1 MCSRIFQQG
10 IDTRDLSQKYG
21 IHFNNWQEP
30 QIKSNKSIGP
40 GSPLFMVRLIDQSLC
55 AENAILGFH
64 TNWSS
69 GNKLVF
75 NARVE
80 GANQN
85 KANEIGYTGPL
96 DIVNSPIFGEAIQFN
111 RCIIP
116 INAFMESPD
125 MVPSNKTFYIK
136 RKSNHSFFLGGIYR
150 PANEGSS
157 KTEICILTTGPNSFM
172 HEIQKQRCPV
182 LLDDYSLTL
191 WASQDTPL
199 EEVLNCCRSKE
210 WPLDFTHEVQPHTI
224 QLPF

>member
-1 MCSRIFQQG
+1 MCSRILQQG
-10 IDTRDLSQKYG
+10 IDTKDLSQKYG
-21 IHFNNWQEP
+21 IHFNNRQETK
-30 QIKSNKSIGP
+30 QKSNKPIGP

-55 AENAILGFH
+55 AENAILGFN

-69 GNKLVF
+69 GIKLVF

-96 DIVNSPIFGEAIQFN
+96 DIVNSPIFGEAIQLN

-116 INAFMESPD
+116 VNAFLESPD
-125 MVPSNKTFYIK
+125 MVQSNKTFHIK
-136 RKSNHSFFLGGIYR
+136 QKSNQPFFLGGIYR
-150 PANEGSS
+150 QIVEGST
-157 KTEICILTTGPNSFM
+157 KTEICILTTGPNNFM

-182 LLDDYSLTL
+182 LLDENSLSL
-191 WASQDTPL
+191 WASTDTPI
-199 EEVLNCCRSKE
+199 EEILNCCRSKE
-210 WPLDFTHEVQPHTI
+210 WPLDFIHEVQPHTI